1 MAMGD
6 EQQQTKRSTST
17 GSSSPSSLR
26 RRRNPPA
33 LTALPQQEREL
44 TSTMLPPPVVETD
57 DRTPVSSQSSS
68 SLEQE
73 EEGDDD
79 DDDDDDDVYD
89 YDDEEELF
97 LNSQEHMEFS
107 EGEDINS
114 DQLQEETEESDVDPD
129 ELSYEELIAL
139 EEMVGEENRGLPPE
153 KISSYLHSYAPPCL
167 HGNQPVHLDRC
178 VICQAEYEEGE
189 MRVAL
194 SCQHLYHSDCIRK
207 WLLLRKTCPICGI
220 EVSSSSNVA
229 GTF

>member
-114 DQLQEETEESDVDPD
+114 DQEETEESDVDPD